1 MTDIDHS
8 QSRYVGGA
16 LAMQI
21 AELTEDIA
29 LIVPMLILAEGVVG
43 LIVWFAFG
51 SKGGRG
57 ARIAAWLGL
66 VTLTL
71 WCGSAAA
78 FVLVHILLFTLGNGA
93 AVVGAALVTVF
104 MVAMPFGWA
113 VLVRHHGRGS
123 METGPIVTAQ
133 STGTQPR

>member
-1 MTDIDHS
+1 
-8 QSRYVGGA
+8 
-16 LAMQI
+16 MQI

-29 LIVPMLILAEGVVG
+29 LIVPMLILVEGIVG
-43 LIVWFAFG
+43 LIVWFAYG

-78 FVLVHILLFTLGNGA
+78 FVLVHILLFTLGTGA
-93 AVVGAALVTVF
+93 AIVGAALVTVF
-104 MVAMPFGWA
+104 MLAMPFGWA
-113 VLVRHHGRGS
+113 VLVRHHGQPDTADAQQPGS
-123 METGPIVTAQ
+123 PRN
-133 STGTQPR
+133 TGTQPR